1 MRGKPWLQEHQDIL
15 DRWGG
20 RKPDAEV
27 GRMTGGHA
35 EITIRKRR
43 EAAGLPAYLADRSP
57 VTRRAWLLAAAAG
70 LDFQISEVGT

>member
-1 MRGKPWLQEHQDIL
+1 MANGKLWLPEHTGTL
-15 DRWGG
+15 SAWAGKRS
-20 RKPDAEV
+20 DACIAQ
-27 GRMTGGHA
+27 MTGHA

-43 EAAGLPAYLADRSP
+43 EAAGLPAYHADRSP